1 MIHAQPVNPRQHDDR
16 LPLALHWITAASL
29 LFLFASA
36 HIWQWLERGTPLRKG
51 LQSVHMSCGILLVL
65 VMVMV
70 VRPVWRVMSQC
81 SPRYALPAASISRPA
96 SILSHCVHGARYL
109 LLFTQV
115 VLGFLFRWAQQE
127 PFHFFGLFGLS
138 GRVHVDPL
146 FKHSLREWHNTIA
159 WALIVLAAFHALA
172 DLLHHFVFRD
182 NVLRRMLPVRPF
194 R

>member
-1 MIHAQPVNPRQHDDR
+1 MIHAQPVKPRQHDNR
-16 LPLALHWITAASL
+16 LTLALHWITA
-29 LFLFASA
+29 ASA

-51 LQSVHMSCGILLVL
+51 LQSVHISCGILLAL
-65 VMVMV
+65 VMV

-96 SILSHCVHGARYL
+96 SILSHCVHGARCL

-159 WALIVLAAFHALA
+159 RTLIVLVAFHALA
-172 DLLHHFVFRD
+172 ALLHHFVFRD